1 MDNEDR
7 LRELI
12 ADWVPDSTETERDAL
27 VFMFLSYIDVVKDLE
42 ESKKE

>member
-12 ADWVPDSTETERDAL
+12 VGWVPEANATEVDAL
-27 VFMFLSYIDVVKDLE
+27 VFMFLSNLDAVRNFEGHVTE
-42 ESKKE
+42 